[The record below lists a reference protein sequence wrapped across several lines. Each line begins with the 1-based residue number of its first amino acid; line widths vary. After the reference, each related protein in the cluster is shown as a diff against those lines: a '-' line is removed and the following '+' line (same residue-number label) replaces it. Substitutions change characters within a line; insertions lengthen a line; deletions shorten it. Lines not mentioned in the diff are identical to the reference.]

1 MNTYIFI
8 LLGILS
14 YIVFLPLLELIIRY
28 FLGPTKRNKIYNY
41 DEYNR
46 IALYHGVNICNYSKV
61 APDFLPWHKKEDYEK
76 LKNHGFNIV
85 RLLIFWEAIEPQE
98 NKYDH
103 TYLEKIKEH
112 LNIMKEL
119 NIKVILD
126 LHQNLYDQRIKN
138 QGLPKWLIAKL
149 KKDDIQKKIRIINKF
164 QKNIYKNKK
173 FSAAYTGLLSFI
185 QNYFKDQRNIM
196 GIDVMNDP
204 HPSMSFPLYFERNHL
219 SKFYSSIGFEKTKIP
234 LYFEPPIWCSSGI
247 PTNLGE
253 ELHIAHKN
261 YIPHYFPPLVH
272 YKGQYKNIDKLLLK
286 FAIRSKAREAQ
297 KMKSPYIIG
306 EIGISSKIKN
316 KFAFIKDF
324 IDLADKQYMSWIWWC
339 YDKDTYSRHGLMD
352 CYGKPNN
359 IMESLSRPYPQK
371 IAGTD
376 PFYYNEGEI
385 FYIEFTSN
393 ETFKV
398 PTEIYIPGRI
408 LEIETNAI
416 NLPYTEDPNNKGVVL
431 KFYTKLF
438 GKQKIKIKWMS
449 S

>member
-1 MNTYIFI
+1 MNTYLFI

-28 FLGPTKRNKIYNY
+28 FLGPTKKDKFYYY

-46 IALYHGVNICNYSKV
+46 IALYHGVNICSYSKLIH
-61 APDFLPWHKKEDYEK
+61 DFLPWHKKEDYEQ

-85 RLLIFWEAIEPQE
+85 RFLIFWEAIEPQE
-98 NKYDH
+98 NKYDN
-103 TYLEKIKEH
+103 TYLEKIKKH
-112 LNIMKEL
+112 LDIMKEL
-119 NIKVILD
+119 DIKVILD
-126 LHQNLYDQRIKN
+126 IHQNFYDKKMKN
-138 QGLPKWLIAKL
+138 QGFPKWLITKIEKNEAPNKSR
-149 KKDDIQKKIRIINKF
+149 IKKIT
-164 QKNIYKNKK
+164 YKNKN
-173 FSAAYTGLLSFI
+173 FFTAYTRLLSFI
-185 QNYFKDQRNIM
+185 QNYFKDEKNII
-196 GIDVMNDP
+196 GIDVLNEP
-204 HPSMSFPLYFERNHL
+204 PTFFSLPVYFERNCL
-219 SKFYSSIGFEKTKIP
+219 SKFYTSIGFEKTKIP

-261 YIPHYFPPLVH
+261 YIPHYFPPIVH
-272 YKGQYKNIDKLLLK
+272 YKNHYKDIDKLLLK

-324 IDLADKQYMSWIWWC
+324 IDQADNQYMSWIWWC
-339 YDKDTYSRHGLMD
+339 YDKDTFSKHGLMD
-352 CYGKPNN
+352 SYGKPNN

-371 IAGTD
+371 VAGTD

-385 FYIEFTSN
+385 FYMEFTSN

-398 PTEIYIPGRI
+398 PTEIYIPGSVI
-408 LEIETNAI
+408 DIETNAI
-416 NLPYTEDPNNKGVVL
+416 NLPYTKDANNKGVIL
-431 KFYTKLF
+431 KFYTRIF